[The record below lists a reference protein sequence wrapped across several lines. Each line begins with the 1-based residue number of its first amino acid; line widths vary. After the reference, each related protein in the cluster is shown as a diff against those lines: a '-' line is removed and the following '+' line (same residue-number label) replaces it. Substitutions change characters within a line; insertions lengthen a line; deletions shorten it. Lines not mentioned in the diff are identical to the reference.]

1 MTMTHVPALTALI
14 LRRLAGEGLA
24 PDAPIAVAELHRR
37 LVPYALCREALG
49 LTTKAEYDL
58 ALLRLLNDEQVTV
71 EEKALRDAVR
81 RELDSPEPGLAI
93 LQRFAASEIRVHGPD
108 SIVTEE
114 PRADGPAA
122 AKGPP
127 RVDLET
133 ERMPQDRIRGLDD
146 QEFQPETEPPPI
158 PGPVSPPG
166 ATRGPAGVRGRGPQK
181 PAGPRPKH
189 CHSCEEE
196 LPERAGLRFC
206 PSCGA
211 DQNRWPCPACG
222 ETVERGWKYCAMCGA
237 GQSE

>member
-1 MTMTHVPALTALI
+1 MNHVPALTALI
-14 LRRLAGEGLA
+14 LRRLSREGLT

-93 LQRFAASEIRVHGPD
+93 LQRFAASEIRVRGPD
-108 SIVTEE
+108 SIVSEKS
-114 PRADGPAA
+114 RADGPAA
-122 AKGPP
+122 PKAPP

-158 PGPVSPPG
+158 PGSVPDPD
-166 ATRGPAGVRGRGPQK
+166 ATRGPAGVSDRGPEK
-181 PAGPRPKH
+181 PAELRPNH
-189 CHSCEEE
+189 CHSCQEK

-211 DQNRWPCPACG
+211 DQYRWPCPACG

-237 GQSE
+237 RQSE